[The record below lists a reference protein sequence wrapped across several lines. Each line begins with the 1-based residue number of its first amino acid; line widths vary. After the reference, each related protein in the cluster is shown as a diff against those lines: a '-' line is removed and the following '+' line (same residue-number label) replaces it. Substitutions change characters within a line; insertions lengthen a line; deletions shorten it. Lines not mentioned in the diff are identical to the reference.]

1 LVSVRRRAARVNG
14 GYGFVMTRYGYFLAS
29 EEHGPKELVRQAQLA
44 EDAGFVSL
52 WISDHFHPWS
62 SEQGQSPFVWSTIAA
77 VSRVCALPITTAVT
91 CPTVRIHPAIVAQAA
106 TTSAVLTD
114 GRFTLGLGSGEA
126 LNEHITGEPWPPAPI
141 RIAMLEEAIE
151 VIRQL
156 FTGELV
162 NHRGRFYR
170 VDNARLF
177 TLPERAPEI
186 YVSAFG
192 PISAEVAG
200 RVADGLIT
208 TSVDEKVLDVFRRS
222 GGSSK
227 PVQVGFKVCYGP
239 DADEALQLA
248 HRLWA
253 VEALPGELGQV
264 LPTMAHFEQAS
275 SIVTPQMMADSLPHG
290 PDPEPYIARF
300 REFSEAGFEAV
311 HVQQIG
317 PDQEAFFSFFTKEIL
332 PALP

>member
-1 LVSVRRRAARVNG
+1 V
-14 GYGFVMTRYGYFLAS
+14 TRYGYFLAS
-29 EEHGPKELVRQAQLA
+29 EEHGPKELVRQSQLA
-44 EDAGFVSL
+44 EEAGFTSL

-62 SEQGQSPFVWSTIAA
+62 AAQGQSPFVWATIGAI
-77 VSRVCALPITTAVT
+77 SQLSGLPITTAVT
-91 CPTVRIHPAIVAQAA
+91 CPTVRLHPALVAQAA
-106 TTSAVLTD
+106 ATAAVLTD

-126 LNEHITGEPWPPAPI
+126 LNEHITGDAWPPAYI

-162 NHRGRFYR
+162 NHRGEYFT

-177 TLPERAPEI
+177 TLPPRPPEI

-192 PISAEVAG
+192 PISAELAG

-208 TSVDEKVLDVFRRS
+208 THVDQQVLDIFHRT
-222 GGSSK
+222 GGAAK
-227 PVQVGFKVCYGP
+227 PTQAGFKVCYGP
-239 DADEALQLA
+239 DAEEALLLA

-253 VEALPGELGQV
+253 VESLPGELGQV
-264 LPTMAHFEQAS
+264 LPAVAHFEQAS
-275 SIVTPQMMADSLPHG
+275 SIVTPDMMADAVPHG
-290 PDPEPYIARF
+290 PDPAPYIERF
-300 REFSEAGFEAV
+300 LEFASAGFEAV

-317 PDQEAFFSFFTKEIL
+317 PNQEAFFSFFSKEIL